1 MIVPKVVIILSA
13 NFPYHALLELFKE
26 MKIHNGNKQLII
38 YSTYLHIL
46 CYPQLHD
53 KETLR
58 IIVNHNLCLQ
68 ILINLLQYHFI
79 HGRACMHLSVTIKL
93 EIVQS
98 ITVVAT
104 GR

>member
-1 MIVPKVVIILSA
+1 MRAPKVVIIFSA
-13 NFPYHALLELFKE
+13 NFPYHALLELLKE

-38 YSTYLHIL
+38 YSTYLHIF

-58 IIVNHNLCLQ
+58 KIINNHDLCLQ
-68 ILINLLQYHFI
+68 ILINLYHFI

-98 ITVVAT
+98 IT